1 MSTRSCVARRTADN
15 GWEGRYVHFDGYPEA
30 RVPVLLDLIYRKGVD
45 RVRNVVIDWN
55 PQGWSVLSGE
65 RETLN
70 EWQQD
75 GRFAVVSDYGIAYRD
90 RDPLTISSN
99 DIPDCFIEYV
109 YILDDESMTVLEYK
123 DGQHVFHSQI
133 SYPQVLTAV

>member
-55 PQGWSVLSGE
+55 TKGWSCLTGE
-65 RETLN
+65 HETLN
-70 EWQQD
+70 EYQQD
-75 GRFAVVSDYGIAYRD
+75 GRFGVVSDYGIACREGTE
-90 RDPLTISSN
+90 LTISSN

>member
-1 MSTRSCVARRTADN
+1 MSTRSCVARRTAEN

-30 RVPVLLDLIYRKGVD
+30 RVPVLLDLIYRKGVE

-90 RDPLTISSN
+90 SDPLTISSN